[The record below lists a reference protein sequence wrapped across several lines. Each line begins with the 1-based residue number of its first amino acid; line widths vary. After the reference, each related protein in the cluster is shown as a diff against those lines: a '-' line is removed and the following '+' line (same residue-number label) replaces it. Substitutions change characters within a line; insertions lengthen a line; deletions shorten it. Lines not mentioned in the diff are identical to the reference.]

1 MLEITNIRVSDLKET
16 VIACRNA
23 MRTEMPAYTD
33 EEFQESLPRAVKLAK
48 LGGGTGHSSWRK
60 GIRVSFDMKYTQ
72 YITKQFQRYHWFDY
86 ISSSSLMHRLT
97 AMNVDKNC
105 SKYVTQESVD
115 RLQEHIDQYNLFK
128 ETKRENYT
136 FVLRNGEHIYAD
148 NHNDVMYYQYM
159 KCIQNCPMGYEL
171 FVRVSTNYE
180 QLATIYRQRKNH
192 KLKEDYGALIAFI
205 ESLPYANELIIG
217 E

>member
-48 LGGGTGHSSWRK
+48 LGGSTGHSSWRK
-60 GIRVSFDMKYTQ
+60 GIHVSFDMKYTQ

-97 AMNVDKNC
+97 LMNVDKNC

-115 RLQEHIDQYNLFK
+115 RLQEHIDQYNWFK

-180 QLATIYRQRKNH
+180 QLATIYWQRKNH

-205 ESLPYANELIIG
+205 ESLPYAQELIIG